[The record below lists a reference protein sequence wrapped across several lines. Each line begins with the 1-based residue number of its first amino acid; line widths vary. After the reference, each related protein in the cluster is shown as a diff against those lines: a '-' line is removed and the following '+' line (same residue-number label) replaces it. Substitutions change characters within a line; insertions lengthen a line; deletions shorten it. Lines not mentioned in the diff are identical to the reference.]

1 MKLTTYEQEM
11 LDGRHGKA
19 KAYAM
24 ERLVEFG
31 IAVGAKEMVRV
42 SMAHYI
48 SPLLCNADTPERG
61 AYELGESGLAW
72 PFVEF
77 GEKVAEGTTC
87 TTEPYLCQMDKYEE
101 PGYPWNCSGKK
112 LPQAIFDGRKK
123 GYDFANRA
131 GWVRAESC
139 TIPMHTN
146 IPKFGEYG
154 ACAESSAATYINS
167 IIGARTNRENP
178 WTAQFAAYTGCLPK
192 YGTMLDENRRARVIL
207 VLDDPVRDSMSDPA
221 DWAALGGA
229 MAIKSGNR
237 VPAVLNMPRTIS
249 TTAAKAITACASPGM
264 NDPMLHLIGIS
275 PESPTLEAAFYGE
288 IPADIERYAI
298 TLDDVQAVYRSLN
311 TAKSDDVQVVHMGC
325 PHLNYDE
332 VRQIAG
338 LIEGRKVKEGVH
350 LWVQTD
356 TPTYLLAQQQ
366 GEARI
371 IEEAGGKIYHQT
383 CLGMLMISGWDE
395 KANFATN
402 SFKEVKLFGGLGH
415 KEGNGWMFGTVPDL
429 IDAAV
434 SGRFVSRRW
443 Q

>member
-1 MKLTTYEQEM
+1 MKLTHYEQEM

-31 IAVGAKEMVRV
+31 TAVEAEEMVEV
-42 SMAHYI
+42 TMVHYI
-48 SPLLCNADTPERG
+48 SPLLCDRDDPDRG
-61 AYELGESGLAW
+61 GYELGESDLAL

-77 GEKVAEGTTC
+77 GEKVADHATC
-87 TTEPYLCQMDKYEE
+87 TTEPYLCQVDKFDE
-101 PGYPWNCSGKK
+101 PGYPWNCSGKR
-112 LPQAIFDGRKK
+112 LPTPIFDGRMK
-123 GYDFANRA
+123 GYEFANRA

-146 IPKFGEYG
+146 IPKFGEYC
-154 ACAESSAATYINS
+154 ACAESSAATYINTM
-167 IIGARTNRENP
+167 IGARTNRENP
-178 WTAQFAAYTGCLPK
+178 WTVQFAAYAGVLPK
-192 YGTMLDENRRARVIL
+192 YGTMLDENRRAKV
-207 VLDDPVRDSMSDPA
+207 VLELDSDVRDGMSDPA
-221 DWAALGGA
+221 DWAALGAA

-264 NDPMLHLIGIS
+264 NDPMLHLIGLS
-275 PESPTLEAAFYGE
+275 PESPTLEAAFGGTVPRGVERY
-288 IPADIERYAI
+288 PVTMADIR
-298 TLDDVQAVYRSLN
+298 QVYRDLN
-311 TAKSDDVQVVHMGC
+311 TATSDDVQVVHLGC

-332 VRQIAG
+332 VRQIAR
-338 LIEGRKVKEGVH
+338 LIEGRRVKDGVH

-356 TPTYLLAQQQ
+356 SVTYQLAQQH
-366 GEARI
+366 GEAAI
-371 IEEAGGKIYHQT
+371 IERAGGKIYHQT

-402 SFKEVKLFGGLGH
+402 SFKEVKLFSALTG
-415 KEGNGWMFGTVPDL
+415 GWMFGTVPDL

-434 SGRFVSRRW
+434 TGRFVSRRW
-443 Q
+443 